1 MKLIFDKQTL
11 LDALTPAMTTVSNKN
26 TIASLEGILFECK
39 GDQSV
44 KLSSY
49 DMKKGVISQAVADEV
64 EEEGSYIIPAQRLLQ
79 ILRLM
84 PNGKVTIEVDATE
97 KTTISSLNGHF
108 SMKAQKGD
116 EFPILPELNVENGFS
131 ISSRALKRMISK
143 VLHSIAE
150 QDVKPMLCGAY
161 FLIENDE
168 IEVVSCN
175 NFMLSRYRVKCPV
188 ERKIENSEP
197 LSFIVPGHALQEL
210 IKLLDDKD
218 EEITVSLARKHVI
231 FKKDN
236 LTFFTRLIEEKY
248 MDYNRII
255 PTGMPITVKISR
267 EMFIEGL
274 ERVNLIAE
282 EKSQGNTK
290 SYVKINIEGALF
302 QMSALSVS
310 GNVFEEIAC
319 EHEGENLQ
327 IGFNGKFLLN
337 CARAIESEELFIT
350 LKSATQSITIE
361 PVEQKEEEN
370 IFYLVLPLRMN

>member
-1 MKLIFDKQTL
+1 MKLIFDKQVL

-26 TIASLEGILFECK
+26 TIASLEGILFECQ
-39 GDQSV
+39 GGNTV
-44 KLSSY
+44 KLSYY
-49 DMKKGVISQAVADEV
+49 DMKKAVISQVEAEAV
-64 EEEGSYIIPAQRLLQ
+64 EEDGSYIIPAQRLLQ

-84 PNGKVTIEVDATE
+84 PNGRVTLEVDASE

-116 EFPILPELNVENGFS
+116 EFPILPELNIENGFS
-131 ISSRALKRMISK
+131 ISARSLKRMISK

-161 FLIENDE
+161 FMIENNE

-175 NFMLSRYRVKCPV
+175 NFMLSRYRVKCPI
-188 ERKIENSEP
+188 ERKIEGGDP

-218 EEITVSLARKHVI
+218 EMITVSLARKHVI
-231 FKKDN
+231 FKKEN

-255 PTGMPITVKISR
+255 PTGMPIRVKISR
-267 EMFIEGL
+267 DMFIEGL

-290 SYVKINIEGALF
+290 SYVRINIDGALF

-319 EHEGENLQ
+319 EHEGDNLQ

-361 PVEQKEEEN
+361 PVTQKEEEN
-370 IFYLVLPLRMN
+370 LFYLVLPLRMN

>member
-26 TIASLEGILFECK
+26 TIASLEGILFESQN
-39 GDQSV
+39 DQTV

-49 DMKKGVISQAVADEV
+49 DMKKGVISQVTAESV
-64 EEEGSYIIPAQRLLQ
+64 EEGGSYIIPAQRLLQ

-84 PNGKVTIEVDATE
+84 PNGRVTIEVDASE
-97 KTTISSLNGHF
+97 KVTISSLNGHF

-116 EFPILPELNVENGFS
+116 EFPILPELNVENSFS
-131 ISSRALKRMISK
+131 ISARALKRMISK

-161 FLIENDE
+161 FLIENNE

-175 NFMLSRYRVKCPV
+175 NFMLSRYRVKCP
-188 ERKIENSEP
+188 IEKNTGHGEA

-210 IKLLDDKD
+210 IKLLDDK
-218 EEITVSLARKHVI
+218 EEMITVCLARKHVI
-231 FKKDN
+231 FKKDS

-290 SYVKINIEGALF
+290 SYVRINIDGALF

-337 CARAIESEELFIT
+337 CARAIESEELYIT

-361 PVEQKEEEN
+361 PAVQKEEEN
-370 IFYLVLPLRMN
+370 LFYLVLPLRMN

>member
-26 TIASLEGILFECK
+26 TIASLEGILFESQD
-39 GDQSV
+39 DQTV

-49 DMKKGVISQAVADEV
+49 DMKKGVISQVTAESV
-64 EEEGSYIIPAQRLLQ
+64 EEGGSYIIPAQRLLQ

-84 PNGKVTIEVDATE
+84 PNGRVTIEVDASE
-97 KTTISSLNGHF
+97 KVTISSLNGHF

-116 EFPILPELNVENGFS
+116 EFPILPELNVENSFS
-131 ISSRALKRMISK
+131 ISARALKRMISK

-161 FLIENDE
+161 FLIENNE

-175 NFMLSRYRVKCPV
+175 NFMLSRYRVKCP
-188 ERKIENSEP
+188 IEKNTNHGEA

-210 IKLLDDKD
+210 IKLLDDK
-218 EEITVSLARKHVI
+218 EEMITVCLARKHVI
-231 FKKDN
+231 FKKDS

-290 SYVKINIEGALF
+290 SYVRINIDGALF

-337 CARAIESEELFIT
+337 CARAIESEELYIT

-361 PVEQKEEEN
+361 PAVQKEEEN
-370 IFYLVLPLRMN
+370 LFYLVLPLRMN

>member
-26 TIASLEGILFECK
+26 TIASLEGILFESQD
-39 GDQSV
+39 GQTV

-49 DMKKGVISQAVADEV
+49 DMKKGVISQVTAESI
-64 EEEGSYIIPAQRLLQ
+64 EEGGSYIIPAQRLLQ

-84 PNGKVTIEVDATE
+84 PNGRVTIEVDASE
-97 KTTISSLNGHF
+97 KVTISSLNGHF

-116 EFPILPELNVENGFS
+116 EFPILPELNVENSFS
-131 ISSRALKRMISK
+131 ISARALKRMISK

-161 FLIENDE
+161 FLIENNE

-175 NFMLSRYRVKCPV
+175 NFMLSRYRVKCP
-188 ERKIENSEP
+188 IEKNTGHGEA

-210 IKLLDDKD
+210 IKLLDDK
-218 EEITVSLARKHVI
+218 EEMITVCLARKHVI
-231 FKKDN
+231 FKKDS

-290 SYVKINIEGALF
+290 SYVRINIDGALF

-337 CARAIESEELFIT
+337 CARAIESEELYIT

-361 PVEQKEEEN
+361 PAVQKEEEN
-370 IFYLVLPLRMN
+370 LFYLVLPLRMN

>member
-26 TIASLEGILFECK
+26 TIASLEGILFESQD
-39 GDQSV
+39 GQTV

-49 DMKKGVISQAVADEV
+49 DMKKGVISQVTAESV
-64 EEEGSYIIPAQRLLQ
+64 EEGGSYIIPAQRLLQ

-84 PNGKVTIEVDATE
+84 PNGRVTIEVDASE
-97 KTTISSLNGHF
+97 KITISSLNGHF

-116 EFPILPELNVENGFS
+116 EFPILPELNVENSFS
-131 ISSRALKRMISK
+131 ISARALKRMISK

-161 FLIENDE
+161 FLIENNE

-175 NFMLSRYRVKCPV
+175 NFMLSRYRVKCP
-188 ERKIENSEP
+188 IEKNTDHGEA
-197 LSFIVPGHALQEL
+197 LSFIVPGQALQEL
-210 IKLLDDKD
+210 IKLLDDK
-218 EEITVSLARKHVI
+218 EEMITVCLARKHVI
-231 FKKDN
+231 FKKDS

-290 SYVKINIEGALF
+290 SYVRINIDGALF

-337 CARAIESEELFIT
+337 CARAIESEELYIT

-361 PVEQKEEEN
+361 PAVQKEEEN
-370 IFYLVLPLRMN
+370 LFYLVLPLRMN

>member
-1 MKLIFDKQTL
+1 MKLIFDKQNL

-26 TIASLEGILFECK
+26 TIASLEGILFESQT
-39 GDQSV
+39 DHTV

-49 DMKKGVISQAVADEV
+49 DMKKGVISQAVAESV

-84 PNGKVTIEVDATE
+84 PNGKITIEVDGNE

-131 ISSRALKRMISK
+131 ISARALKRMISK

-150 QDVKPMLCGAY
+150 QDIKPMLCGAY
-161 FLIENDE
+161 FLIQNNE

-175 NFMLSRYRVKCPV
+175 NFMLSRYRVKCPI
-188 ERKIENSEP
+188 EKRIENSEA

-218 EEITVSLARKHVI
+218 DMITVCLARKHVI
-231 FKKDN
+231 FKKEN
-236 LTFFTRLIEEKY
+236 MTFFTRLIEEKY

-255 PTGMPITVKISR
+255 PQGMPIKVKISR

-290 SYVKINIEGALF
+290 SYVKINIEGELF

-319 EHEGENLQ
+319 DHEGDNLQ
-327 IGFNGKFLLN
+327 IGFNGKFLLS
-337 CARAIESEELFIT
+337 CARAIESEELYIT

-361 PVEQKEEEN
+361 PVDQKEEEN
-370 IFYLVLPLRMN
+370 LFYLVLPLRMN